1 MLGLLKCPSCRQK
14 SAFVT
19 TKGKLEKLTGVKNS
33 GELFF
38 KTEVIS
44 GVAGVAALELIK
56 FIPIDALIDLVK
68 TVFNK
73 TFGWFE
79 DSNKKYIVCRECGHY
94 ELLEKPEQLKN

>member
-1 MLGLLKCPSCRQK
+1 MSGLLKCRFCGKK

-19 TKGKLEKLTGVKNS
+19 SKGKLESITNIKN
-33 GELFF
+33 EKDYFF
-38 KTEVIS
+38 KTDVGS
-44 GVAGVAALELIK
+44 GLVSHEALGIIKLI
-56 FIPIDALIDLVK
+56 PLDALIDLVK